1 MPRSN
6 ATAGAPLPGTPIR
19 LPSKNGRLSLNFQ
32 NIEVRSVLQVIA
44 EFTGLNI
51 VASDS
56 VGGTIT
62 LRLNDVP
69 WEQALAQILKSKH
82 LEARRDGN
90 VIQIAPREE
99 WLVRDK
105 QQLESKQQLAA
116 LESLRPES
124 FVLHYKSV
132 EDIQRVLDT
141 PKGGEGGRRQG
152 LLSERGSLL
161 IDPKSN
167 TLIVHD
173 TPAVLDKLR
182 DLLARLDRPVRQVLI
197 EARIVEAGD
206 NFQRD
211 LGVKLAFARRGGDT
225 AVNNTLGTAALTGTG
240 NPIPFGPSVNLPAGL
255 HNAATIA
262 TVFRGASTIIGLEL
276 SALQAEDKGKI
287 ISSPRVLTADRT
299 EASIEEGTE
308 IPYQEATSSGATS
321 VSFKKAVLSLNV
333 KPQITPDRHI
343 IMDLQVNKDTPN
355 HKLIVGGT
363 PAVDT
368 KRIQTQ
374 VRVEDGDTI
383 VIGGIYVEEQTEIA
397 NKVPYLGDL
406 PVLGALFSNS
416 SRRHNRRELLIFI
429 TPRIVEQGAP
439 PA

>member
-1 MPRSN
+1 MPN
-6 ATAGAPLPGTPIR
+6 TPIR
-19 LPSKNGRLSLNFQ
+19 PPPKSGRLSLNFQ
-32 NIEVRSVLQVIA
+32 NIEVRNVLQVIA

-62 LRLNDVP
+62 LRLHDVP

-99 WLVRDK
+99 WLARDK

-116 LESLRPES
+116 LEPLRAES

-141 PKGGEGGRRQG
+141 PKSGEGGRRQG

-225 AVNNTLGTAALTGTG
+225 AVNNTLGTAALTGTDTT

-321 VSFKKAVLSLNV
+321 VSFKKAVLSLKV
-333 KPQITPDRHI
+333 KPQITPNRHI

-374 VRVEDGDTI
+374 VQVEDGDTI
-383 VIGGIYVEEQTEIA
+383 VIGGIYVEEQSEIA

-416 SRRHNRRELLIFI
+416 SRRNNRRELLIFI
-429 TPRIVEQGAP
+429 TPRIVEQAIP